1 MRSYRM
7 KILNDFL
14 CDEDHVTEALRDDSE
29 QSIICPVCGNT
40 AVKALAAPQI
50 KLEGFSGAF
59 PDAYD
64 RWSKV
69 RADKLKQE
77 QKQNAE

>member
-1 MRSYRM
+1 M

-14 CDEDHVTEALRDDSE
+14 CDDGHVTEALRDDSE
-29 QSIICPVCGNT
+29 QSIVCPVCGKA
-40 AVKALAAPQI
+40 AVKTLATPQI
-50 KLEGFSGAF
+50 KLEGFTGAF

-64 RWSKV
+64 RWAKV
-69 RADKLKQE
+69 RAERLTKE

>member
-1 MRSYRM
+1 M
-7 KILNDFL
+7 KRLFDFV
-14 CDEDHVTEALRDDSE
+14 CEDGHVTERLTEDSVRTVTC
-29 QSIICPVCGNT
+29 SSCDKD
-40 AVKALAAPQI
+40 AVRVVSAPQV

-69 RADKLKQE
+69 RAEKLKQE
-77 QKQNAE
+77 QKRNS